1 MYTLIGFGAGI
12 LLEALVLAAQG
23 DRMRVVAAGL
33 PDTLELRRVD
43 AQWTVDENEPV
54 EFGFMLSGAGEW
66 KTISNSAPA
75 ASAGGA

>member
-43 AQWTVDENEPV
+43 AQWTAESGEVV
-54 EFGFMLSGAGEW
+54 EFEFMLAEAAEPSTIAKPAPGVAAGA
-66 KTISNSAPA
+66 A
-75 ASAGGA
+75 